1 MWALGMRAVG
11 EPELLEVDDASAPQ
25 PGEVRVAMEM
35 VALGIAEMRA
45 CRGDRFRHFK
55 QTVDPASPFVFGFAG
70 VGRVVESADPALRDG
85 QRVVLSGLDACG
97 RCTYCRAGQEN
108 HCPDLKLSGIDV
120 HSAGFA
126 RDFVTLPARR
136 VFPLPEEFGS
146 ARACVVS
153 EVATAIHALKQGRL
167 ARGESIAV
175 VGAGRHGRQ
184 IISVARRLGASLIVA
199 VDPQPAARDLAIAVG
214 AHIAVDPGAPI
225 AQQVDVVVHANS
237 EEVSLD
243 LCCDLVRQQGRVVL
257 LGTPRE
263 LDVSLPRF
271 TERVVRGELELIAT
285 DSKNPDEYRAA
296 IEMMASGTEDWEV
309 RNPLYITLQETPA
322 ILRRAK
328 TQWPLERDMFI
339 AMKPV
344 VAGGVEATRD
354 ASVVGGLGAAREAS
368 VGGGIGAG
376 SEASVVGGVEAP
388 RGASVVGG
396 AGAASEASSVSGVE
410 AAREASVF
418 GVVRAARAP
427 PVVGATQPNP
437 VANVVDAGLV
447 ASIPAIAAAVRV
459 VRQSKM
465 EAGDIVAVFGLGTAG
480 LLAIQ
485 VARAYGARTI
495 HAIDPVTATHAAA
508 RKRGA
513 QEALSMENYGRWI
526 RDHSADAPR
535 RILLLTSSPD
545 AFETAVRVV
554 GQMGVIVACGDV
566 NVDSVLIPDYYLNMI
581 MKETAIVGAE
591 GASEADRTEAV
602 RLVETGAIR
611 LPPSATP

>member
-11 EPELLEVDDASAPQ
+11 EPELLEVNDAPAPQ

-35 VALGIAEMRA
+35 VAFGIAEMRA

-70 VGRVVESADPALRDG
+70 VGRVAESADPGIRAG

-97 RCTYCRAGQEN
+97 DCAYCRVGQEN

-243 LCCDLVRQQGRVVL
+243 LCCDLVRKQGRVVL

-263 LDVSLPRF
+263 LDVALPKF
-271 TERVVRGELELIAT
+271 GERVVKGELELIAT

-296 IEMMASGTEDWEV
+296 IELMSSGNEDWEV
-309 RNPLYITLQETPA
+309 RNPLYLTLQETPI

-339 AMKPV
+339 AMKTV
-344 VAGGVEATRD
+344 IVGGAGATRA
-354 ASVVGGLGAAREAS
+354 ASVVGGIGAAREAS
-368 VGGGIGAG
+368 VGGGIGAAR
-376 SEASVVGGVEAP
+376 EASVVGGVGAVREAP
-388 RGASVVGG
+388 AVGG
-396 AGAASEASSVSGVE
+396 
-410 AAREASVF
+410 
-418 GVVRAARAP
+418 
-427 PVVGATQPNP
+427 VGAVRETLVAGGTQPNP
-437 VANVVDAGLV
+437 VADSVDTALA
-447 ASIPAIAAAVRV
+447 ASIPVIAAAVHV

-465 EAGDIVAVFGLGTAG
+465 EAGDIVAVFGLATAG

-485 VARAYGARTI
+485 IAREYGARTI

-508 RKRGA
+508 RQRGA
-513 QEALSMENYGRWI
+513 QVVLSVENYGRWI
-526 RDHSADAPR
+526 RDHSAEAPR

-545 AFETAVRVV
+545 AFETTVRVV
-554 GQMGVIVACGDV
+554 GQMGVIVVGGDV
-566 NVDSVLIPDYYLNMI
+566 NVGSLRIPDYYLNMI

-591 GASEADRTEAV
+591 GASEADRTEVV

>member
-344 VAGGVEATRD
+344 VVGGVETTRAASVAGGV
-354 ASVVGGLGAAREAS
+354 GAAREAS
-368 VGGGIGAG
+368 VGGGIGTAR
-376 SEASVVGGVEAP
+376 ET
-388 RGASVVGG
+388 SVVGG
-396 AGAASEASSVSGVE
+396 AGAARA
-410 AAREASVF
+410 ASVVGVV
-418 GVVRAARAP
+418 GVVRETVAA
-427 PVVGATQPNP
+427 GATQPNP

-545 AFETAVRVV
+545 AFEAAVRVI
-554 GQMGVIVACGDV
+554 GQMGVIVAGGDMKV
-566 NVDSVLIPDYYLNMI
+566 ASLRIPDYYLNMI
-581 MKETAIVGAE
+581 MKETEIVGAQ
-591 GASEADRTEAV
+591 GASEADRIEAV
-602 RLVETGAIR
+602 RLVKAGEIQ
-611 LPPSATP
+611 LPPSSHNLAPAADGRTA